1 MSAPEGVERDRGRGA
16 RIQLRPLTVEDCEAV
31 VAGAR
36 HPSWAGDYPT
46 DGDRFIAIGTLN
58 RPMPPLPWCHY
69 QVALE
74 SGLVIGGA
82 GFHGPPINETV
93 EIGYGIVGSQR
104 GRGYA
109 SQAVAELLRI
119 AEESDLVAVVRAT
132 TTPTNRASQRV
143 LERIK
148 FSRIQDEG
156 EEFVYLKSV
165 E

>member
-1 MSAPEGVERDRGRGA
+1 MLD
-16 RIQLRPLTVEDCEAV
+16 
-31 VAGAR
+31 
-36 HPSWAGDYPT
+36 
-46 DGDRFIAIGTLN
+46 
-58 RPMPPLPWCHY
+58 
-69 QVALE
+69 
-74 SGLVIGGA
+74 SGLIIGGA

-109 SQAVAELLRI
+109 SQAVAELLHL
-119 AEESDLVAVVRAT
+119 AEATDAVAIVRAT

-143 LERIK
+143 LERMK

-156 EEFVYLKSV
+156 DEFVYLRSV